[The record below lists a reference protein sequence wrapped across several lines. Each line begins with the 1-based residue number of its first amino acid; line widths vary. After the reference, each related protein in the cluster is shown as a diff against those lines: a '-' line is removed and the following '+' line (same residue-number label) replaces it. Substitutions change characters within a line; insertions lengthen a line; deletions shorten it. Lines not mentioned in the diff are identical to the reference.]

1 MAPETQ
7 IFRLTLHCDNVIFNL
22 VDVTGAAAPD
32 FMNPLI
38 KGGNSGMTQKSSS
51 IAIVCL
57 LIFFV
62 MTYGVHAQEKIT
74 GPWLWMIAPTEPGQG
89 GANSINVDS
98 LAVASNGAVTEAD
111 VAVNGANEG
120 DRVGNFRWTLG
131 KIAATGSNNIND
143 CLNRIGMAADNVD
156 DHSAYALF
164 TFESDT
170 TRNNVTMRVGSDD
183 AIKVWLNGKVVHN
196 NPIDRGASDFLD
208 EFHVDLVAGDNLL
221 MVKVSERSGGW
232 SMFVGIDDSVGIIDP
247 QDRPIVRLIYIR
259 PSDRGPEP
267 GIDAKIIR
275 VVKEA
280 QQFFANEME
289 RHGFGRKTFLIET
302 DADGKPLVHHVN
314 NEGQISQLN
323 QQIRQNI
330 YSFIVASQ
338 QKGCGIGGS
347 EGFSHGS
354 AKIFYGDEWC
364 LNWSVAAHELGHAFG
379 LPHDFRINADNNL
392 MSYGARHGILPK
404 WLSKCSAEWLD
415 VHRAFT
421 PGQPPIDKNEPT
433 RVKMLPPVFVSS
445 PNTIRLRFE
454 ITDLDG
460 IHQAQLLLNG
470 QPPSHID
477 YSLQNCQRIYG
488 KTGSTIEF
496 TTTNLPFSPRTGWPH
511 VALRVIDVHGN
522 WNGGVLV
529 AGREIGQLFTIN
541 MNAVL
546 PPPEVVSIPDA
557 ELEHRLRNSYQL
569 DHRYISQGS
578 SGEPIT
584 THAMLDL
591 KELNAS
597 NLGIIDLTG
606 LEHAHNLRELNL
618 GSEHI
623 QGQGYVNRNAISD
636 FSPLEELT
644 QLQLL
649 DLDHI
654 AISDITALMSI
665 LSESAN
671 LRYLSLSGTSISDV
685 SALVGFTQLVSLT
698 LSSNSIS
705 DIFSLAELTQ
715 LQILDLNNN
724 SITDIS
730 PLSRLNQLTHLYLYS
745 NNISDIS
752 PLSGLNQLTHLH
764 LDDNAL
770 TDISPLST
778 LSQLTHLHL
787 NDNALTD
794 ISPLSTL
801 NQLIYLY
808 LGNNALTNV
817 SALSGLNQLTHLYLY
832 SNNISDIS
840 PLSGLNQLTSL
851 QLGNNELTDVSALS
865 GLNQLTS
872 LYLYSNNI
880 SDISPLSGLN
890 QLTSLQLGNN
900 ELTDVSPLSGLNQLT
915 HLELANNSISDVSP
929 LVSLNL
935 TGTVSDNT
943 GLYLWNNPLN
953 YASINTHIPAM
964 QAKGIEVKFDNRTPT
979 TFVKISGPAQQ
990 GVVNT
995 GLPFP
1000 FVVEVKDQHNRAF
1013 AGVPVTFAI
1022 TEGGGHL
1029 STTSTTTNLKGRAEA
1044 HLTLG
1049 RTPGTTTVRVTA
1061 AKISQPL
1068 QFTATATLL
1077 NTPIAMPDANLRAKV
1092 AATIGK
1098 GPEYAVT
1105 AADMLTLTLLTAN
1118 NANIHDLTGLH
1129 YASNLK
1135 TLSLDNN
1142 NLSDVTP
1149 LTALTELE
1157 TLSLDQN
1164 RLSDV
1169 TPLARLTQLE
1179 TLSLASNSL
1188 SDVSALAGLRHLK
1201 TLHLKGNLLSYAS
1214 LHTHVPAI
1222 QARDATV
1229 TFSSRTPST
1238 ILNTST
1244 THGVAGAAISVR
1256 VKVQD
1261 ENGFA
1266 FSEVPVTFNV
1276 TAGGGQLSHANAITD
1291 DFGRAWATLT
1301 LGPTPGKNTIRV
1313 VAAEAPRAVSFSITA
1328 IDGNSRVTIQDAAL
1342 RAKIENALGKARNAT
1357 ITAVDMLTLR
1367 QIEAPNANIQ
1377 SLRGIEHAH
1386 NLVILNLSGEY
1397 IETGYVNSNVI
1408 SDFSPLLGLTQLT
1421 TLNLSVN
1428 SLSDVSFLSELPQLK
1443 TLYFLNNNISDI
1455 SPISG
1460 LNQLTHLYLGNNSI
1474 ADVSALSGLNQLT
1487 HLHLD
1492 DNALTDI
1499 SPLSTLSQLTHL
1511 YLNDNALTDIS
1522 PLSTLN
1528 QLIYLYLGNNAL
1540 TNVSALSGLNQL
1552 THLYLAGNSISDV
1565 SALSGLNQLTHLYLH
1580 SNALTDIS
1588 PLSTLSQLTHLYL
1601 GYNNIADISSL
1612 SGLSQLASL
1621 SLYNNSISDVSPL
1634 VALNL
1639 TGTEWDNTGLY
1650 LWGNPLNYASINTY
1664 IPAMQARGIEVKFD
1678 PRTYPA
1684 LDIISGSGQ
1693 HATGGGTLAEP
1704 LIVAAI
1710 DANGTPMSGV
1720 PVIFTIT
1727 EGPQAQGNGELSTTT
1742 AMTDANGRA
1751 ETTFTLGANP
1761 GKYHVHAIAASLN
1774 SSVPFMAIATAP
1786 AARLTADVN
1795 GDGVV
1800 NIQDLVMVS
1809 SQLGQAGQNEADV
1822 NEDGAVNIQDL
1833 VFVAGEL
1840 GADAAAPSAW
1850 HRTEVGVPSR
1860 EKVEQWLMQAHRLR
1874 LSDTRSQ
1881 RGVFFFQRLL
1891 IALAPKETALLP
1903 NYPNPFNPETWIP
1916 YQLPEPSDVT
1926 LRIYSVKGTLVRT
1939 LRLGYQSAG
1948 VYHSKN
1954 RAAYWD
1960 GRNEHGESVASG
1972 VYFYT
1977 LSTKSTRDSVT
1988 AGDFTATRKMLIRK

>member
-7 IFRLTLHCDNVIFNL
+7 IFRLTLHCDNVIFNR
-22 VDVTGAAAPD
+22 VNVKVAAAPD
-32 FMNPLI
+32 FMNSLI

-98 LAVASNGAVTEAD
+98 LAVASNGAITEAD

-170 TRNNVTMRVGSDD
+170 ARNNLTMRVGSDD

-196 NPIDRGASDFLD
+196 NPTDRGASDFLD
-208 EFHVDLVAGDNLL
+208 EFHVDVVAGDNLL

-247 QDRPIVRLIYIR
+247 PELSAQDRPIVRLIYFL
-259 PSDRGPEP
+259 PSDRQPQP
-267 GIDAKIIR
+267 DIDEKLDKLIKDVQR
-275 VVKEA
+275 VY
-280 QQFFANEME
+280 ANIME
-289 RHGFGRKTFLIET
+289 FHGFGRKTFLFET
-302 DADGKPLVHHVN
+302 DANGNAVVHHIKGKFTDEHYSN
-314 NEGQISQLN
+314 LSWTWDIWNEIDPRSN
-323 QQIRQNI
+323 TSKNI
-330 YSFIVASQ
+330 YLTAIDISSETIDNDGA
-338 QKGCGIGGS
+338 CGRGGPS
-347 EGFSHGS
+347 GS
-354 AKIFYGDEWC
+354 AAGKALIPASGTCF
-364 LNWSVAAHELGHAFG
+364 NIHVTAHELGHAFW
-379 LPHDFRINADNNL
+379 LQHDVRADVQ
-392 MSYGARHGILPK
+392 RT
-404 WLSKCSAEWLD
+404 LSHTSDWMITSFCAAEWLD
-415 VHRAFT
+415 AHRAFNSNRAPARDT
-421 PGQPPIDKNEPT
+421 LPTIKMLQPPSFVT
-433 RVKMLPPVFVSS
+433 PPNV
-445 PNTIRLRFE
+445 IRFRFNV
-454 ITDLDG
+454 TDPDN
-460 IHQAQLLLNG
+460 IHQAQLLTIGDDGYGSLLGCQGSNG
-470 QPPSHID
+470 NSNSTVEFVIPYLTPKTSSVYLHLID
-477 YSLQNCQRIYG
+477 GQ
-488 KTGSTIEF
+488 
-496 TTTNLPFSPRTGWPH
+496 
-511 VALRVIDVHGN
+511 GN
-522 WNGGVLV
+522 ASVSRNYP
-529 AGREIGQLFTIN
+529 IN
-541 MNAVL
+541 VTELL
-546 PPPEVVSIPDA
+546 PPARTVPIPDA
-557 ELEHRLRNSYQL
+557 NLAKAVRQEIGNA
-569 DHRYISQGS
+569 
-578 SGEPIT
+578 IT
-584 THAMLDL
+584 THTL
-591 KELNAS
+591 LNLTRLEAI
-597 NLGIIDLTG
+597 NREITDLTG
-606 LEHAHNLRELNL
+606 LEHAYNLRSLNL
-618 GSEHI
+618 GGEYI
-623 QGQGYVNRNAISD
+623 DGTGYVNSNAVSDVSSLSGLKQLTSLYLHNNNVADIS
-636 FSPLEELT
+636 SLSGLT
-644 QLQLL
+644 QLIHLNLSGNAVADISSLSNFTQLIEL
-649 DLDHI
+649 HLSDN
-654 AISDITALMSI
+654 AVSDIS
-665 LSESAN
+665 
-671 LRYLSLSGTSISDV
+671 SLSNFTQLESLVLYNNSISDV
-685 SALVGFTQLVSLT
+685 SP
-698 LSSNSIS
+698 
-705 DIFSLAELTQ
+705 LAKL
-715 LQILDLNNN
+715 
-724 SITDIS
+724 
-730 PLSRLNQLTHLYLYS
+730 PQLTYLF
-745 NNISDIS
+745 
-752 PLSGLNQLTHLH
+752 LNL
-764 LDDNAL
+764 
-770 TDISPLST
+770 
-778 LSQLTHLHL
+778 
-787 NDNALTD
+787 
-794 ISPLSTL
+794 
-801 NQLIYLY
+801 
-808 LGNNALTNV
+808 
-817 SALSGLNQLTHLYLY
+817 
-832 SNNISDIS
+832 NNISDIS

-851 QLGNNELTDVSALS
+851 SLGDNNIADVSALS

-872 LYLYSNNI
+872 LYL
-880 SDISPLSGLN
+880 
-890 QLTSLQLGNN
+890 
-900 ELTDVSPLSGLNQLT
+900 
-915 HLELANNSISDVSP
+915 HNNSIADVSP
-929 LVSLNL
+929 LVALNL
-935 TGTVSDNT
+935 TGTEWDNT
-943 GLYLWNNPLN
+943 GLAIWNNPLN
-953 YASINTHIPAM
+953 YASINTHIAAM
-964 QAKGIEVKFDNRTPT
+964 QARGIEVQFDNRIPT

-1022 TEGGGHL
+1022 TAGGGHL
-1029 STTSTTTNLKGRAEA
+1029 STTSTTTDLKGRAEA

-1077 NTPIAMPDANLRAKV
+1077 STPIAMPDANLRVKV
-1092 AATIGK
+1092 AAAIGK

-1105 AADMLTLTLLTAN
+1105 VADMLTLTLLTAN

-1169 TPLARLTQLE
+1169 TPLAGLTQLE
-1179 TLSLASNSL
+1179 TLSLANNSL
-1188 SDVSALAGLRHLK
+1188 SDVSALEGFRHLK

-1222 QARDATV
+1222 QARGATV

-1238 ILNTST
+1238 ILNISA
-1244 THGVAGAAISVR
+1244 THGVAGTAISVM

-1261 ENGFA
+1261 ENGSA
-1266 FSEVPVTFNV
+1266 FSEVPVTFSV

-1301 LGPTPGKNTIRV
+1301 LGPTQGKNTIRV

-1328 IDGNSRVTIQDAAL
+1328 IDGNSRVTIHDAPL
-1342 RAKIENALGKARNAT
+1342 REKIENALGKARNAP
-1357 ITAVDMLTLR
+1357 ITAVDMLTLI

-1408 SDFSPLLGLTQLT
+1408 SDFSPLSGLTQLT
-1421 TLNLSVN
+1421 MLYLSN
-1428 SLSDVSFLSELPQLK
+1428 SSLSNVSFLSELPQLK
-1443 TLYFLNNNISDI
+1443 ILYFSNNNVSDISPLSKLNQLTHLVLDRNNISDISPLSRLNQLTYLELYNNNVSDISPLSGLSQLTHLYLRNNDVSDISPLSGLSQLTHLSLGNNELTDVSPLSGLSQLTSLDLYINNISDISPLSGLNQLTYLYLHNNNISDI
-1455 SPISG
+1455 SP
-1460 LNQLTHLYLGNNSI
+1460 
-1474 ADVSALSGLNQLT
+1474 LSGLNQLT
-1487 HLHLD
+1487 L
-1492 DNALTDI
+1492 
-1499 SPLSTLSQLTHL
+1499 LSLS
-1511 YLNDNALTDIS
+1511 N
-1522 PLSTLN
+1522 
-1528 QLIYLYLGNNAL
+1528 
-1540 TNVSALSGLNQL
+1540 
-1552 THLYLAGNSISDV
+1552 
-1565 SALSGLNQLTHLYLH
+1565 
-1580 SNALTDIS
+1580 
-1588 PLSTLSQLTHLYL
+1588 
-1601 GYNNIADISSL
+1601 NNIADISLL
-1612 SGLSQLASL
+1612 SGLSQLTSL
-1621 SLYNNSISDVSPL
+1621 SLSNNSISDVSPL

-1650 LWGNPLNYASINTY
+1650 LWNNPLNYASINTH

-1693 HATGGGTLAEP
+1693 HATGGETLAEP

-1774 SSVPFMAIATAP
+1774 SSVPFIAIATAP

-1840 GADAAAPSAW
+1840 GAEAAAPSAW
-1850 HRTEVGVPSR
+1850 HRTEVGIPSQ
-1860 EKVEQWLMQAHRLR
+1860 EKVEQWLAQAHRLR

-1881 RGVFFFQRLL
+1881 RGVFLLQRLL
-1891 IALAPKETALLP
+1891 VALAPKETALLP

-1916 YQLPEPSDVT
+1916 YQLAEPSDVT
-1926 LRIYSVKGTLVRT
+1926 LHIYSVEGTLVRT
-1939 LRLGYQSAG
+1939 LRLGYQAAG
-1948 VYHSKN
+1948 VHHSKN

-1977 LSTKSTRDSVT
+1977 LSTESTRDSVT
-1988 AGDFTATRKMLIRK
+1988 AGDFTATRKMLIQK